1 MKTKTFDCVKMK
13 DEAQRR
19 RADKLQG
26 FSDQQ
31 RLDFYRNAQEELLRR
46 RERLRKQQA
55 DRGNE

>member
-13 DEAQRR
+13 DDAQRR
-19 RADKLQG
+19 RAEQLQG

-31 RLDFYRNAQEELLRR
+31 RLDYYRNAQEELLRR

-55 DRGNE
+55 IRGDE